1 MPCSGDCHTSLLPSV
16 TCYTQLWNN
25 TDTPSS
31 LLQSFCIFFLVFI
44 YCFAFV
50 VLMVVGK
57 QHLDALPPLTGLE
70 CGSEQIWFRPLTFDR
85 CSHNFTA
92 CTDKYMYRYTP
103 WTFVYY
109 RGCVHHVSEFTL
121 CDNKRLWSLRSS
133 SSIRMDPCRDW
144 SIPHL
149 SQMSW
154 SLQMVNPMRESPWSK
169 PRGEH
174 HVSLTDASWSY
185 EFFNVW
191 LSPPVCN
198 TFSLLLSIFY
208 IVVLISSHSTNLD
221 YI

>member
-1 MPCSGDCHTSLLPSV
+1 MHYHHSLDWSV
-16 TCYTQLWNN
+16 DQNKYDSAHWHL
-25 TDTPSS
+25 TDAVIISQPALTNICTVTP
-31 LLQSFCIFFLVFI
+31 LEPLFTTEAVCIMCQNL
-44 YCFAFV
+44 
-50 VLMVVGK
+50 
-57 QHLDALPPLTGLE
+57 
-70 CGSEQIWFRPLTFDR
+70 R
-85 CSHNFTA
+85 C
-92 CTDKYMYRYTP
+92 K
-103 WTFVYY
+103 
-109 RGCVHHVSEFTL
+109 
-121 CDNKRLWSLRSS
+121 LWSLRSS

-198 TFSLLLSIFY
+198 TFSFFY
-208 IVVLISSHSTNLD
+208 QYFIS
-221 YI
+221 